1 MMGTA
6 TRERMHEPRERI
18 QEGAESIEA
27 PADGLWRY
35 GKWQLRD
42 FAMQRAPIML
52 LIAVLML
59 YPLVAGRLSDSVD
72 MRRFV
77 REMGPFWLYVMFG
90 VLGPLGTFLA
100 TRGIVSEDRQQGYHR
115 FLFAKPVR
123 LMRFYAQ
130 KLGLGFAGYAGVLA
144 IVALLFTIVFG
155 AVPLAPAFVPA
166 IAFFV
171 LFGGVTFFFSTL
183 SRLDWVWT
191 IGSVAAAAWTSLL
204 VHERRW
210 TLLAPLEWVL
220 PPVRA
225 FADMVGKWL
234 MLVRPDLAPV
244 ASVSEALAATVWPVA
259 YGVLAFGAGLWILKK
274 RSVVR

>member
-6 TRERMHEPRERI
+6 TRERFEEPRERI

-42 FAMQRAPIML
+42 FALQRAPIML

-59 YPLVAGRLSDSVD
+59 YPLVAGRVSDD
-72 MRRFV
+72 PDWRRFLD
-77 REMGPFWLYVMFG
+77 RMGPMWLYAIFG
-90 VLGPLGTFLA
+90 VLAPLGTLLA
-100 TRGIVSEDRQQGYHR
+100 TRGIVSEDRHQGFHR

-130 KLGLGFAGYAGVLA
+130 KMGIGMAGYAGVLA
-144 IVALLFTIVFG
+144 IVALLFAAVFG
-155 AVPLAPAFVPA
+155 AVPLLPAFVPA
-166 IAFFV
+166 LAFFV

-191 IGSVAAAAWTSLL
+191 LASTAAALWTTYLVEGRGWSFLL
-204 VHERRW
+204 
-210 TLLAPLEWVL
+210 PLKWAL
-220 PPVRA
+220 PPLQQFGR
-225 FADMVGKWL
+225 MVAEWMRFVEPSLPAG
-234 MLVRPDLAPV
+234 DLA
-244 ASVSEALAATVWPVA
+244 AALGATAWPVA
-259 YGVLAFGAGLWILKK
+259 YGLLAFGAGLWILKK